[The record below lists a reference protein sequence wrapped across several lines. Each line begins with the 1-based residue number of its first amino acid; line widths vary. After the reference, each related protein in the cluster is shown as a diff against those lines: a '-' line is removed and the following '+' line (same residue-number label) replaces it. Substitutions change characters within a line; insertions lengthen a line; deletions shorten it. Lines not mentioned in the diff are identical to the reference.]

1 MKKTQCCSVCERLAE
16 LRVPKEVIADPC
28 FRAGWLEF
36 EAVLITLDRGP
47 GRKPIVGLYRDKA
60 RFSCALLEME
70 QHRNPPF

>member
-1 MKKTQCCSVCERLAE
+1 

-47 GRKPIVGLYRDKA
+47 GRNPIVGLYPAHVRA
-60 RFSCALLEME
+60 SCALLEME
-70 QHRNPPF
+70 QHRNSPF